1 MITTYFTEEEAK
13 AFENEQEVVNELIVK
28 YQKKIDD
35 INDLTHAIPA
45 KKRAY
50 LTRLYKAL
58 VNLNNAY
65 EDILEL

>member
-1 MITTYFTEEEAK
+1 MIKTYFTEDEAK

-28 YQKKIDD
+28 YQKKIGEN
-35 INDLTHAIPA
+35 IDLTHAIPA
-45 KKRAY
+45 KKYAY
-50 LTRLYKAL
+50 LNRLYKAL